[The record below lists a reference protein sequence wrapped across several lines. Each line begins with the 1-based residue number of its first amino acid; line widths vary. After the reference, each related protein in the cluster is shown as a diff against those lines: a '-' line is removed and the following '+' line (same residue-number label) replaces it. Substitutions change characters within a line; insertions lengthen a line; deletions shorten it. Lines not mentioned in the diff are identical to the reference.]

1 MGSCACWPN
10 GIKEIVPTPQ
20 GIKLMQTAPAVQIP
34 SMHPRVYVLAEKV
47 FANKADTIDS
57 VDLKEREIGE
67 DGGRYLSAILPYLK
81 NVILMNLQ
89 FTNISSNA
97 WEQIFQGLGEIS
109 SLKHLD
115 VSRNIISEKN
125 IQFLSV
131 SIEKHLN
138 LEAFIIDNT
147 TLTST
152 GMLELSKS
160 LIFLTKLKILSL
172 SNNTIGDMGLVSL
185 SNSLSLLPDLQF
197 LDISHNSLTLS
208 SIPYLSLVLPHLPQ
222 LKVLKIGE
230 NHIKDE
236 GLLLITPVLGTNI
249 EEIGLNSIGLSAK
262 GLNELCLILPNW
274 PKLTY
279 LYLDYNHI
287 DQKSMKTL
295 IDILPNL
302 NIKHLSL
309 VGCDVSNHRKALSLA
324 QLCTEVLI

>member
-10 GIKEIVPTPQ
+10 GMKEITPTPQ
-20 GIKLMQTAPAVQIP
+20 GVKLMQTAPVVQIP
-34 SMHPRVYVLAEKV
+34 SMHPKVYILAEKV
-47 FANKADTIDS
+47 FTNKADTIDS

-89 FTNISSNA
+89 FTNISSIT

-115 VSRNIISEKN
+115 LSRNIISEKN
-125 IQFLSV
+125 IQTLSV
-131 SIEKHLN
+131 SIEKHLD
-138 LEAFIIDNT
+138 LEVFIIDNI

-160 LIFLTKLKILSL
+160 LMFLTKLKILSL

-197 LDISHNSLTLS
+197 LDISSNSLTLA
-208 SIPYLSLVLPHLPQ
+208 SIPYLSAVLPYLPQ
-222 LKVLKIGE
+222 IKVLKICE
-230 NHIKDE
+230 NQVKDE
-236 GLLLITPVLGTNI
+236 GLMMISKVLATNI
-249 EEIGLNSIGLSAK
+249 EELELSSIGLTDK
-262 GLNELCLILPNW
+262 GLEELCLTLPYW

-279 LYLDYNHI
+279 LYLDYNKI
-287 DQKSMKTL
+287 DQKSIKTL

>member
-10 GIKEIVPTPQ
+10 GIKEIIPTPQ

-47 FANKADTIDS
+47 FANKGDTIDS

-89 FTNISSNA
+89 FTNISANA

-109 SLKHLD
+109 LLKHLD
-115 VSRNIISEKN
+115 VSRNTISEKN
-125 IQFLSV
+125 IQLLSV
-131 SIEKHLN
+131 SVEKHLN
-138 LEAFIIDNT
+138 LEALIIDSI

-160 LIFLTKLKILSL
+160 LIFLSKLKILSL

-185 SNSLSLLPDLQF
+185 SNCLSLLPDLQF
-197 LDISHNSLTLS
+197 LDISNNSLTLAS
-208 SIPYLSLVLPHLPQ
+208 VPYLSSVLPHLPE

-230 NHIKDE
+230 NHVKDE
-236 GLLLITPVLGTNI
+236 GLILISKVLGMNI
-249 EEIGLNSIGLSAK
+249 EELGLNNIGLTAK
-262 GLNELCLILPNW
+262 GLKELCLILPNL

-279 LYLDYNHI
+279 LYLDCNKI

-302 NIKHLSL
+302 KIKHLSI
-309 VGCDVSNHRKALSLA
+309 VGCDVSSHRKALSLA